1 MIDHEKVKKG
11 LECCLHSSKSHCDK
25 CPYIYESLCSINYC
39 TADLAS
45 DVLDLLKENP
55 DIVRCE
61 NCKFA
66 EKQLFGAKESEY
78 KCMLSESWGLYDFHN
93 KDWYCPDGK
102 GRETND

>member
-1 MIDHEKVKKG
+1 MIDKERVVKG
-11 LECCLHSSKSHCDK
+11 LEHCQKSYCDG
-25 CPYIYESLCSINYC
+25 CPYVYDLCDEKDCIAN
-39 TADLAS
+39 LAR
-45 DVLDLLKENP
+45 DVLVVLKKQP

-78 KCMLSESWGLYDFHN
+78 KCTLSESWGLYDFHN

>member
-55 DIVRCE
+55 DIVRCKD
-61 NCKFA
+61 CKNWIAGYITDKDEFIPPKCGKYQQMVGHSNDDFCNLA
-66 EKQLFGAKESEY
+66 E
-78 KCMLSESWGLYDFHN
+78 
-93 KDWYCPDGK
+93 
-102 GRETND
+102 RR